1 MIHSFFR
8 SSSVIA
14 AIFGF
19 LAMASCYAG
28 ALRVVILGDSLTS
41 GYGLQKEQ
49 AYPAL
54 LEKLAEA
61 DGLDIEVV
69 NAGLTGDTTRGGLRR
84 IKVLS
89 RRPIDVLVVAL
100 GGNDG
105 LRGLQPEVS
114 QSNLE
119 QIIDH
124 VRKSQPEVKIL
135 IAGMQ
140 MPENMGKEYTAAF
153 QKMFAAAAKKK
164 EVELLPFILEGVATN
179 KEFNF
184 PDGVHPNAKGQAVVA
199 QHVYQALKPLLKSD

>member
-1 MIHSFFR
+1 
-8 SSSVIA
+8 
-14 AIFGF
+14 
-19 LAMASCYAG
+19 MASCYAG

-124 VRKSQPEVKIL
+124 VRKSQPKVKIL

>member
-1 MIHSFFR
+1 
-8 SSSVIA
+8 
-14 AIFGF
+14 
-19 LAMASCYAG
+19 MASCYAG